1 MKTIKFIISVMM
13 FMEISARIYAQD
25 TQKSVFENTT
35 TKRFTFAKQGN
46 TNVLVID
53 NLNGNVDV
61 GGSAE
66 NEVVIEIKQKIS
78 AKNEA
83 KLAIGKQESTVQF
96 EQSGDSII
104 AYVPRS
110 GKDCCKD
117 AEKGWSR
124 ERFFYQ
130 WNDNDY
136 ESRQDFK
143 VSVPKNTNLYLRT
156 VNKGD
161 IKVANIDG
169 QLMVSNIN
177 GGIILDKIAG
187 ITSATTVNG
196 KVTVTYT
203 ANPPQDSE
211 YKTLN
216 GTITVNYQE
225 NLSADLTF
233 KSMHGEFYTDF
244 KVAEYLNS
252 IVEKR
257 EDSSGDNENKKKYK
271 ISSRPAIRIGKGG
284 AKHSFESLNGDIYVK
299 KIK

>member
-13 FMEISARIYAQD
+13 FMAISVRIYAQD

-35 TKRFTFAKQGN
+35 SKRFTFAKQGN

-53 NLNGNVDV
+53 NLNGNVEV
-61 GGSAE
+61 EGGTE

-83 KLAIGKQESTVQF
+83 KLAIGKQQSTIQF
-96 EQSGDSII
+96 EQRGDSII

-110 GKDCCKD
+110 KKDCCRE
-117 AEKGWSR
+117 EKGWSR
-124 ERFFYQ
+124 ERFYQ
-130 WNDNDY
+130 WDGNDY

-177 GGIILDKIAG
+177 GGIILDKITG

-196 KVTVTYT
+196 KVAVTYT

-225 NLSADLTF
+225 SLSADLTF

-244 KVAEYLNS
+244 QISEYLNS
-252 IVEKR
+252 VVEKK
-257 EDSSGDNENKKKYK
+257 EDSGSDEGKKKYK
-271 ISSRPAIRIGKGG
+271 ISSRPAIRIGRGG

>member
-13 FMEISARIYAQD
+13 FMAISVRIYAQEI
-25 TQKSVFENTT
+25 QKSVFENTT

-53 NLNGNVDV
+53 NLNGSIEVEGNT
-61 GGSAE
+61 G
-66 NEVVIEIKQKIS
+66 NEVLIEVKQKLS

-83 KLAIGKQESTVQF
+83 KLAIGKQESPVQF

-110 GKDCCKD
+110 KKDCCKD

-124 ERFFYQ
+124 ERFYQ
-130 WNDNDY
+130 WGDNDY
-136 ESRQDFK
+136 ESKQDFK
-143 VSVPKNTNLYLRT
+143 VIVPKNTNLYLRT

-196 KVTVTYT
+196 KVNITYT

-233 KSMHGEFYTDF
+233 KSMNGEFYTDF
-244 KVAEYLNS
+244 QVAEYLS
-252 IVEKR
+252 SVVEKK
-257 EDSSGDNENKKKYK
+257 ESSDGNNENKKKYK
-271 ISSRPAIRIGKGG
+271 ISSRPAIRIGRGG
-284 AKHSFESLNGDIYVK
+284 TKHSFESLNGNIYIK

>member
-13 FMEISARIYAQD
+13 FMAISVRIYAQD

-53 NLNGNVDV
+53 NLNGNVEV
-61 GGSAE
+61 EGGTG
-66 NEVVIEIKQKIS
+66 NEVVIEIKQKVS

-83 KLAIGKQESTVQF
+83 KLAIGKQESPIQF
-96 EQSGDSII
+96 EQNADSII

-110 GKDCCKD
+110 TKDCCKD

-124 ERFFYQ
+124 ERLYQ
-130 WNDNDY
+130 WGDNDY

-177 GGIILDKIAG
+177 GSITLDKIAG
-187 ITSATTVNG
+187 ITSATTING
-196 KVTVTYT
+196 KVMVTYT

-244 KVAEYLNS
+244 QISEYLNS
-252 IVEKR
+252 VVEKK
-257 EDSSGDNENKKKYK
+257 EGSGNDENKKKYK
-271 ISSRPAIRIGKGG
+271 ISSRPSIRIGRGG